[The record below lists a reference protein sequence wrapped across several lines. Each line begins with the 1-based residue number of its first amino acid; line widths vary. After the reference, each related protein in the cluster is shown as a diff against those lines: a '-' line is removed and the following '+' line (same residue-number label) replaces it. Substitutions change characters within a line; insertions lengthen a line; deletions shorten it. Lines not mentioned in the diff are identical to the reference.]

1 MRWNIHQKQTVL
13 EIEHLQKY
21 YKKNIGVKDISLSV
35 KKGEIF
41 GFLGSNGAG
50 KSTTIRC
57 LLGLIKP
64 SGGQMTLFG
73 GRYGSLTESLH
84 HIGYMPSEAMFYP
97 TMKVKD
103 VIAFAAKVR
112 KKDCSQEAK
121 RLSELLEVPS
131 DKKIEELSL
140 GNRKKVSIVCALQHQ
155 PDLIILDE
163 PTSGLDPLMQ
173 ERFFKLIKEAC
184 SKGATCFLSSHVLS
198 EIKNYCDRVAILK
211 NGEIVTVD
219 AIHHLTHS
227 MLRKVSV
234 WKGGKLKTFNYS
246 GSMKDLLKQL
256 EEMNPDDLLI
266 EEPSL
271 ESLFLH
277 YYEEKDND
285 HTIS

>member
-1 MRWNIHQKQTVL
+1 MEYSSKATVL

-84 HIGYMPSEAMFYP
+84 HIGYMPSEVMFYP

-234 WKGGKLKTFNYS
+234 WKDGKLKTFNYS

>member
-1 MRWNIHQKQTVL
+1 MEYSSKATVL

-84 HIGYMPSEAMFYP
+84 YIGYMPSEAMFYP

-277 YYEEKDND
+277 YYGEKDND

>member
-1 MRWNIHQKQTVL
+1 MEYSSKATVL

-50 KSTTIRC
+50 KSTTIRY

-234 WKGGKLKTFNYS
+234 WKDGKLKTFNYS

>member
-1 MRWNIHQKQTVL
+1 MEYSSKATVL

-184 SKGATCFLSSHVLS
+184 SKGATCFLSSHVLW

-234 WKGGKLKTFNYS
+234 WKDGKLKTFNYS

>member
-1 MRWNIHQKQTVL
+1 MEHSSKATVL

-84 HIGYMPSEAMFYP
+84 HIGYMPSEAMFYT

-184 SKGATCFLSSHVLS
+184 SKGTTCFLSSHVLS

-246 GSMKDLLKQL
+246 SSMKDLLKQL
-256 EEMNPDDLLI
+256 DEMNPDDLLI

>member
-1 MRWNIHQKQTVL
+1 MEHSSKATVL

-64 SGGQMTLFG
+64 SGVQMTLFG

-234 WKGGKLKTFNYS
+234 WKDGKLKTFNYS

-256 EEMNPDDLLI
+256 DEMNPDDLLI

>member
-1 MRWNIHQKQTVL
+1 MEYSSKATVL
-13 EIEHLQKY
+13 KIEHLQKY

-234 WKGGKLKTFNYS
+234 WKDGKLKTFNYS

>member
-1 MRWNIHQKQTVL
+1 MEYSSKATVL

-112 KKDCSQEAK
+112 KKDCSQEVK

-234 WKGGKLKTFNYS
+234 WKDGKLKTFNYS

>member
-1 MRWNIHQKQTVL
+1 MEYSSKTTVL

-198 EIKNYCDRVAILK
+198 EIKNYCDRVAIIK

>member
-1 MRWNIHQKQTVL
+1 MEHSSKATVL

-219 AIHHLTHS
+219 AIHHLTHR

-234 WKGGKLKTFNYS
+234 WKDGKLKTFNYS

>member
-1 MRWNIHQKQTVL
+1 MEHSSKATVL

-234 WKGGKLKTFNYS
+234 WKGGKLNTFNYS

-256 EEMNPDDLLI
+256 DEMNPDDLLI

>member
-1 MRWNIHQKQTVL
+1 MEHSSKATVL

-97 TMKVKD
+97 TMEVKD

-234 WKGGKLKTFNYS
+234 WKDGKLKTFNYS

-256 EEMNPDDLLI
+256 DEMNPDDLLI

>member
-1 MRWNIHQKQTVL
+1 MEHSSKATVL

-234 WKGGKLKTFNYS
+234 WKGSKLKTFNYS

>member
-1 MRWNIHQKQTVL
+1 MEHSSKATVL

-73 GRYGSLTESLH
+73 GHYGSLTESLH

-234 WKGGKLKTFNYS
+234 WKDGKLKTFNYS

>member
-1 MRWNIHQKQTVL
+1 MEYSSKATVL

-234 WKGGKLKTFNYS
+234 WKDGKLKTFNYS

-256 EEMNPDDLLI
+256 DEMNPDDLLI

-285 HTIS
+285 HTMS